1 MNIELTKEE
10 LEILQRIVYNEC
22 LRQQY
27 LAKVNEKEVPKE
39 YISLQ
44 EKLKGD
50 E

>member
-1 MNIELTKEE
+1 MTLDLTKEE
-10 LEILQRIVYNEC
+10 LEVLQRIVYNEC

-27 LAKVNEKEVPKE
+27 LAMVEEKEVPKE